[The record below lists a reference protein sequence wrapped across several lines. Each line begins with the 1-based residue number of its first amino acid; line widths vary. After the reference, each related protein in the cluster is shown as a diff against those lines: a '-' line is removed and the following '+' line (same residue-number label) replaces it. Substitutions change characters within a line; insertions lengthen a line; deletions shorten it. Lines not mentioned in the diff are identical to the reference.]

1 MCTNSFQLEDHVTHV
16 PSVSHVTSGVFLTAA
31 RINHSCRSNADY
43 RLTRDGVTGAWS
55 ISVILIRDLAEGEEI
70 TLCYNNFLED
80 DGPVT
85 RRERR
90 NYLNWAYRFTCL
102 CEDCSLKGQLMM
114 TDNRMRIF

>member
-1 MCTNSFQLEDHVTHV
+1 M

-31 RINHSCRSNADY
+31 RINHSCHSNADY
-43 RLTRDGVTGAWS
+43 RVTRDTESGSWS
-55 ISVILIRDLAEGEEI
+55 LSVILIRDVAEGEEI

-90 NYLNWAYRFTCL
+90 SYLNWAYRFTCF
-102 CEDCSLKGQLMM
+102 CEDCSLTGTVQH
-114 TDNRMRIF
+114 

>member
-1 MCTNSFQLEDHVTHV
+1 MSFICQLLSLIFTGCFPGILCTNSFQLEDQECSM

-43 RLTRDGVTGAWS
+43 RVTREEKTGSWS
-55 ISVILIRDLAEGEEI
+55 ISVILIRDVAEGEEI

-85 RRERR
+85 RR
-90 NYLNWAYRFTCL
+90 LF
-102 CEDCSLKGQLMM
+102 SLETQ
-114 TDNRMRIF
+114 N